1 MLIFQCSVPF
11 YFGIVAPQT
20 CQEGHYPTRLKNG
33 YRTMIGIH
41 TVGNLERR
49 TESTCGWGKGA
60 KQEYLGRGI
69 SSATYDSTSVP
80 IEMTDHMEGRSCC
93 LNNVSRA

>member
-11 YFGIVAPQT
+11 YLGLLPHT

-41 TVGNLERR
+41 PVGNLERR
-49 TESTCGWGKGA
+49 TESICGWEKGA
-60 KQEYLGRGI
+60 KQEHLGRVI
-69 SSATYDSTSVP
+69 SSATYDSTSRANRN
-80 IEMTDHMEGRSCC
+80 DGSYGR
-93 LNNVSRA
+93 